1 MACMERLRSQGLGIR
16 VWGLVFGVEGLGFG
30 FVIPTS
36 WGSSCCEG
44 EGNERGGNSEVVEG

>member
-1 MACMERLRSQGLGIR
+1 MACMERLRNQGLGIR

-36 WGSSCCEG
+36 WGRFCCEG
-44 EGNERGGNSEVVEG
+44 EGNERGGNSEVEG